1 MFRPDQLYSVFG
13 MLGGIVSILVGT
25 AVARAEQSLHEE
37 ARFRHPVAIVQAS
50 HPDQVLIANRRSG
63 TVSRVDVSAGKV
75 LCEIPVGQ
83 QLSDMVRLPGSS
95 HLAITDEKQHQ
106 LILLELETLKVVQR
120 VAVSPY
126 PVSVIADR
134 TGKWCYVTSLWS
146 RRLSVVR
153 LDHQDPGSSKVTQH
167 FNMPFAPREQLL
179 VRDGRTLIV
188 ADSFAANLAILDT
201 GLPGDGVIKLT
212 GERRFPGHNIRGL
225 DVSADGTM
233 LLVAHQMLNE
243 LAHTVR
249 NDVHWGLLMSNDL
262 RWLKL
267 DNILQEGVDIYAGA
281 HMHPL
286 GEAGSATG
294 DPSSLQVAPSGAVV
308 VALGGVGEIALGKE
322 DDFSLRRV
330 KVGRRPT
337 ALLVREDQE
346 QVLVLNRFDDSLSV
360 VDTSLYEESR
370 RISLGPGGELT
381 DVIRGERLFFDATV
395 SHDGWMSCNSCHTDG
410 HTNGMLNDNFSDKS
424 FGAPKRVLSLLGR
437 ANTAPFAWNAGNPDL
452 ATQIRR
458 SAENTMQSDEPLSE
472 KKVVQLVAFLKT
484 LPAPPPVDQLRGQV
498 DQALI
503 ARGKQV
509 FSSSK
514 CAECHAPPLYTT
526 PRTYDVGLRDKEG
539 NVQFNPPPLV
549 GVGQRG
555 PFLHDGSAEKLEDV
569 FLHVGH
575 PGESA
580 SWDPESVKA
589 LVAFLRSL

>member
-1 MFRPDQLYSVFG
+1 MFRWKRLSFVLG
-13 MLGGIVSILVGT
+13 MLAGIISLPG
-25 AVARAEQSLHEE
+25 APAHVAAQSLHEQ
-37 ARFRHPVAIVQAS
+37 ACFRHPVAVVAS
-50 HPDQVLIANRRSG
+50 DHPDQVLVANRRSG
-63 TVSRVDVSAGKV
+63 TVSLVDVAAGKV
-75 LCEIPVGQ
+75 LRETAVGQ
-83 QLSDMVRLPGSS
+83 QLSDMVHLPGTSWV
-95 HLAITDEKQHQ
+95 AVTDEKQHQ
-106 LILLELETLKVVQR
+106 LILLDWKSLEVIQR
-120 VAVSPY
+120 IPVSPY

-134 TGKWCYVTSLWS
+134 TGSWCYVTSLWS

-153 LDHQDPGSSKVTQH
+153 LPREEIASSQVTQL
-167 FNMPFAPREQLL
+167 FDMPFAPREQLL
-179 VRDGRTLIV
+179 VRDDSTLIV

-201 GLPGDGVIKLT
+201 GLPSDGVVKLV
-212 GERRFPGHNIRGL
+212 GRRSFPGHNIRGL
-225 DVSADGTM
+225 DVSADSTM

-262 RWLKL
+262 RWLRL
-267 DNILQEGVDIYAGA
+267 DNILDGGADIYAGA

-294 DPSSLQVAPSGAVV
+294 DPSALQVGPSGAVV

-337 ALLVREDQE
+337 ALLFQEDQQ
-346 QVLVLNRFDDSLSV
+346 QVLVVNTFDDSLSV
-360 VDTSLYEESR
+360 VDLESYEEVK
-370 RISLGPGGELT
+370 RISLGPAGELT
-381 DVIRGERLFFDATV
+381 DVIRGERLFFDASV

-437 ANTAPFAWNAGNPDL
+437 ANTAPFAWNAGSPDL

-472 KKVVQLVAFLKT
+472 KKVAQLVAFLKT
-484 LPAPPPVDQLRGQV
+484 LPSPPPVDQLRGQADPV
-498 DQALI
+498 LI
-503 ARGKQV
+503 ARGKKV
-509 FSSSK
+509 FASNN
-514 CAECHAPPLYTT
+514 CVRCHAPPMYTT
-526 PRTYDVGLRDKEG
+526 PGTYDVGLRDKQG

-549 GVGQRG
+549 GVGQRS
-555 PFLHDGSAEKLEDV
+555 PYLHDGSAKRLGDV
-569 FLHVGH
+569 FLPLGH
-575 PGESA
+575 PGEES
-580 SWDPESVKA
+580 SWDAETVKA